1 MNIIYCVSGPEK
13 FTLLFGQQSPNI
25 LHDKFQIMSLRQ
37 ESNHYTSTYTKVYHF
52 KQ

>member
-1 MNIIYCVSGPEK
+1 MNIIYCVSGLEK

-25 LHDKFQIMSLRQ
+25 LHNKFQIMSLRQ
-37 ESNHYTSTYTKVYHF
+37 ESNHYTSRYTKVYHF